1 MGHGGRTEY
10 PGTSPSFPL
19 NDLQLTSSRL
29 CACDIPAHS
38 YQYSFNPNPHWTNF
52 YAPSKEIREYLG
64 GIAEKYGVTRYV
76 KLSHKVTSCIWDD
89 ATKKWYEDDGC
100 PTLPFSQWTS
110 LTMLDRK
117 IDVEKGNLKTERD
130 YP

>member
-1 MGHGGRTEY
+1 MGKQISRY
-10 PGTSPSFPL
+10 
-19 NDLQLTSSRL
+19 LTLHTWTRL
-29 CACDIPAHS
+29 DTNTCEGCACDIPAHS
-38 YQYSFNPNPHWTNF
+38 YQYSFDPNPHWTNF

-89 ATKKWYEDDGC
+89 ATKKWYEHAAPHDYLASGLTTWQETGRGESQDG
-100 PTLPFSQWTS
+100 
-110 LTMLDRK
+110 
-117 IDVEKGNLKTERD
+117 RD